1 MRNIIRNIPS
11 ENEDFELSDDDIL
24 EPLQPSVQQTSNHVY
39 PNDDIGEDLSSDDS
53 ESNIPLIQLA
63 KNVSKKLVDLKNI
76 TVDINQIADVMPVN
90 RFEEIKRFIHFIDKI
105 LPLLNQIHQ
114 ACLSV
119 PSKERLPCDDEVIS
133 FRGRSSLKICNHK
146 RLHKWGY
153 KIWVLSGTTGFSY
166 DFELYSGKQKIAQ
179 LEEEQDLGAASN
191 VELG

>member
-1 MRNIIRNIPS
+1 MEVILPKMFYDTRETRRNIIQNIPS

-39 PNDDIGEDLSSDDS
+39 PNDDDIGEDLSSDDS

-63 KNVSKKLVDLKNI
+63 KNVSKKL
-76 TVDINQIADVMPVN
+76 
-90 RFEEIKRFIHFIDKI
+90 
-105 LPLLNQIHQ
+105 IHQ

-146 RLHKWGY
+146 RPHKWGY